1 MKNQKL
7 VIGILAGCLVVLC
20 LCVVAAGAAWFV
32 LDVPSKFTEISQSL
46 GGEQSKP
53 SPIAPFPTS
62 AGARVTPGAPSV
74 PTKASGS
81 SGQPPVAPPPSGAS
95 SGNPFTDF
103 LNKTKT
109 ATKYRVEFAWTF
121 GNTEQGKYQEVSF
134 FNMTGMVDGQ
144 KSYFTS
150 KGGLMAMLGGDQNAT
165 IEFIE
170 ADGKS
175 YMKGITLFGMTDP
188 KQWYVTDDKST
199 SSFKD
204 FARPDEFKNFTGGKD
219 SDFKKVRTEPLDGQL
234 CDVWL
239 YDFKNVQNAAL
250 TSALAMSKDKGDFSA
265 IDMGQSAVWLC
276 GDGFVHQWTFE
287 VRGHDVKNPN
297 EKGALL
303 MKAHMWDFNNPTIV
317 VTAPANAKPM
327 PK

>member
-1 MKNQKL
+1 MNNKT
-7 VIGILAGCLVVLC
+7 VIAVLAGCLVVMC
-20 LCVVAAGAAWFV
+20 LCVVVSGVAWFM

-46 GGEQSKP
+46 GGEQGKP
-53 SPIAPFPTS
+53 SPVIPFS
-62 AGARVTPGAPSV
+62 SGAGTRVPPGVA
-74 PTKASGS
+74 TKASGS
-81 SGQPPVAPPPSGAS
+81 GAQPPVAPPSGSS

-121 GNTEQGKYQEVSF
+121 GGTDQGKYQEISF
-134 FNMTGMVDGQ
+134 FNMTGMVDG
-144 KSYFTS
+144 KNSYFTS
-150 KGGLMAMLGGDQNAT
+150 KGSLMAMLGGDQNAT
-165 IEFIE
+165 VEFIE

-175 YMKGITLFGMTDP
+175 YMKGVTLFGMTDP
-188 KQWYVTDDKST
+188 KQWYISDDKM
-199 SSFKD
+199 SSGFKD
-204 FARPDEFKNFTGGKD
+204 FAKPDEFKNYTGGKD
-219 SDFKKVRTEPLDGQL
+219 SDFKKVRTESLDGQS

-239 YDFKNVQNAAL
+239 YDFKNVQNAAI

-265 IDMGQSAVWLC
+265 IDTGQSAVWLC

-287 VRGHDVKNPN
+287 VRGHDAKNVN

-303 MKAHMWDFNNPTIV
+303 MKAHMWDFNNPTII

-327 PK
+327 PGK